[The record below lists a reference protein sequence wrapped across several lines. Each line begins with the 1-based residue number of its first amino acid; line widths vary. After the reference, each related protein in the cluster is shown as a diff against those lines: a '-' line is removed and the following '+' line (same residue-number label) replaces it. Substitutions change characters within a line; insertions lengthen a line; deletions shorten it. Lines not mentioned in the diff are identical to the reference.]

1 MDKHRSLLQELAH
14 GLRDTLS
21 PIRSAI
27 DLMRL
32 RGFDPE
38 LSRSMAERIERG
50 LDGAIATIDAFV
62 TADQYENGTVSV
74 SVAPVALEHVL
85 QRAQAALGPALKER
99 CRFAPVHSAA
109 PVMADAARSV
119 QVLGAMLEQAMVAAA
134 PATPIEIR
142 SDAQAQRGVLQ
153 VSFAIDPRATVGE
166 GWFDNYRSR
175 GSGTRMALRTARRI
189 MQLQHGELSVER
201 PAADRCELKAL
212 FPRATGEAQAPSAD
226 PVAASPGSSVGAAQ
240 PDAARHTH
248 IVIVDDS
255 AEVRRAYREGLTA
268 LGYQV
273 TEIPDAE
280 EALRAISSAA
290 PVVALIDIHLPGMNG
305 FQLARALK
313 RRAGASL
320 RLVMLSGMTL
330 DETMRRESKNAGFDQ
345 CFDKAA
351 GPKALHAL
359 LLGLP

>member
-32 RGFDPE
+32 RGFDPQ

-62 TADQYENGTVSV
+62 TADQYENGTVCL
-74 SVAPVALEHVL
+74 SVAPVALGQLL
-85 QRAQAALGPALKER
+85 QLTQPSLSAALKER
-99 CRFAPVHSAA
+99 CSFAPLHSAV

-119 QVLGAMLEQAMVAAA
+119 QVLGAMLEHALVSA
-134 PATPIEIR
+134 PAATPIEMR
-142 SDAQAQRGVLQ
+142 SDTHAQRGVIQ
-153 VSFAIDPRATVGE
+153 VCFAIDPRATVSE

-189 MQLQHGELSVER
+189 MQLQQGELTVER
-201 PAADRCELKAL
+201 PAPDRCELSAL
-212 FPRATGEAQAPSAD
+212 FLRAMGEVAAPSAD
-226 PVAASPGSSVGAAQ
+226 PVAASAGSSVSAAR
-240 PDAARHTH
+240 PDAARHRH

-280 EALRAISSAA
+280 QALRAISGAA

-313 RRAGASL
+313 TRAGPSI

-330 DETMRRESKNAGFDQ
+330 DETMLRESKNAGFDQ

-351 GPKALHAL
+351 GPKALHTL
-359 LLGLP
+359 LLGLT

>member
-32 RGFDPE
+32 RDFDPE

-50 LDGAIATIDAFV
+50 LDGAIGTIDAFV
-62 TADQYENGTVSV
+62 VADQYENGTGHL
-74 SVAPVALEHVL
+74 SVAPVALQQIL
-85 QRAQAALGPALKER
+85 QLAHAALSPALRER
-99 CRFAPVHSAA
+99 CVLAPSPGPV
-109 PVMADAARSV
+109 PVMADAARSA
-119 QVLGAMLEQAMVAAA
+119 QVLSAMLEQALVTALPAA
-134 PATPIEIR
+134 PIEVR
-142 SDAQAQRGVLQ
+142 AVAEGARGRIH
-153 VSFAIDPRATVGE
+153 VSFAIDPRATIGE
-166 GWFDNYRSR
+166 GWFDNYA
-175 GSGTRMALRTARRI
+175 SGKRMALRTARCI
-189 MQLQHGELSVER
+189 MQLQQGELSAAR
-201 PAADRCELKAL
+201 PGPERCELQAVFL
-212 FPRATGEAQAPSAD
+212 RATAQEQAGSREP
-226 PVAASPGSSVGAAQ
+226 PAASPESTVDAPRQVGA
-240 PDAARHTH
+240 RNTH

-273 TEIPDAE
+273 TEISDAE
-280 EALRAISSAA
+280 EALRDIGAAA
-290 PVVALIDIHLPGMNG
+290 PAVALIDIHLPGMNG
-305 FQLARALK
+305 YQLARALK
-313 RRAGASL
+313 TRVGPAI
-320 RLVMLSGMTL
+320 RLVMLSGMRL
-330 DETMRRESKNAGFDQ
+330 DETMLRESKSAGFDH

>member
-1 MDKHRSLLQELAH
+1 MDNHRSLLQELAH

-38 LSRSMAERIERG
+38 LSRTMAERIERG

-62 TADQYENGTVSV
+62 TADQYENGTVCL
-74 SVAPVALEHVL
+74 SVAPVALEEVL
-85 QRAQAALGPALKER
+85 QLAQPSLSPALKER
-99 CRFAPVHSAA
+99 CRFAPVHSPV
-109 PVMADAARSV
+109 PVMADVARSV

-142 SDAQAQRGVLQ
+142 SDAQAQRGLIR

-175 GSGTRMALRTARRI
+175 GGGTRMALRTARRV
-189 MQLQHGELSVER
+189 MQLQQGELSVER
-201 PAADRCELKAL
+201 RAADRCELTAL
-212 FPRATGEAQAPSAD
+212 FPRITEEAQSLSAEPRAAAPGR
-226 PVAASPGSSVGAAQ
+226 PVDAAQ
-240 PDAARHTH
+240 PDAARNTH

-273 TEIPDAE
+273 TEIADAE
-280 EALRAISSAA
+280 EALRGISLAA
-290 PVVALIDIHLPGMNG
+290 PAVALIDIHLPGMNG

-313 RRAGASL
+313 TRAGSSI

-330 DETMRRESKNAGFDQ
+330 DETMLRESKNAGFDH

-359 LLGLP
+359 LLGLT